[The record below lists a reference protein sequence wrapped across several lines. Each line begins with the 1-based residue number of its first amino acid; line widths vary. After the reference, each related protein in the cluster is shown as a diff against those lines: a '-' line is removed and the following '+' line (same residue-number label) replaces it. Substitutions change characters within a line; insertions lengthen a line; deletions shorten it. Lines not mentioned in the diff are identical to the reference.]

1 MVPIWAVPTVHKI
14 AFLLFSVCAGASVVS
29 VYASA
34 CQSQDTCSVDRI
46 RPLGGPLARVCL
58 RVCESEYSQPSRC
71 FLSIC
76 PSRQAE
82 RQQKCARFNLNGLL
96 FSSLLLLL

>member
-1 MVPIWAVPTVHKI
+1 MVSIWAVPTVHKMG
-14 AFLLFSVCAGASVVS
+14 FLLYSVRAGASVVS

-46 RPLGGPLARVCL
+46 RPLGGPLASVCL
-58 RVCESEYSQPSRC
+58 QVCESEYSQPNRC

-76 PSRQAE
+76 PSHQVE
-82 RQQKCARFNLNGLL
+82 RQQKCARFNLNELL
-96 FSSLLLLL
+96 FSSLSLLL